1 MMARTK
7 RMLVIGTLA
16 AGVWAGSAQNTDQQV
31 ITGFR
36 VPEYDDQGRLKSQL
50 FGDYA
55 KIPTAGP
62 IEVHQLKY
70 EFYNESGTQ
79 TDMRITAPLCFYD
92 REHGEA
98 NSDGSV
104 RIAREDMVIT
114 GVGFNFS
121 RNTERMV
128 IHNQVKVVLK
138 GMRRQEGFIP

>member
-1 MMARTK
+1 MVRTK
-7 RMLVIGTLA
+7 KIFAVTILA
-16 AGVWAGSAQNTDQQV
+16 AGVWVGSAQNADQQV

-36 VPEYDDQGRLKSQL
+36 VPEYDDQGRMKNQL

-70 EFYNESGTQ
+70 EIYGESTQ
-79 TDMRITAPLCFYD
+79 AETRITAPLCFYD
-92 REHGEA
+92 REQGEA
-98 NSDGSV
+98 HSDGAV

-114 GVGFNFS
+114 GVGFNFDRRS
-121 RNTERMV
+121 ERMV

-138 GMRRQEGFIP
+138 GVRRQEGFIP